1 MGGGGVYRTAGFG
14 TTNPFF
20 ARAQAA
26 RQGGGRQGG
35 GPGAASAG
43 SPMLQLVQL
52 LPLLLLLLFTFL
64 SGRSQP
70 TYSLQRTRD
79 YASQLST
86 ATYEVPFW
94 VRDTAALAKDYPPG
108 SRARCVAA
116 GAAGLGGVVRGM
128 QGSAV
133 GCAPLRRP
141 GEHMGLSL
149 PAARWQQGHARPAA
163 GLSNTGH
170 RGLGCTCTC
179 VSPMRSLRLRPPS
192 TPPHPNPLPTLHP
205 LQRAAGAAD
214 RVRLPWGTAAA
225 VLQRTH
231 AAGTAECGAGRRCG
245 LSGLAGALQW
255 WQYLGSH
262 CPLRWLPKRS
272 MLPCWP
278 YHCSNDT
285 TTTGGGRRQGA
296 WSSSPA
302 MSSAA
307 ALAAGLE
314 PQRLAAAAARRTP
327 PSAATAARRRRD
339 AQAMV
344 HT

>member
-52 LPLLLLLLFTFL
+52 LPLLLLLVFTFL

-108 SRARCVAA
+108 SHARCVAGRGSGTEQSCAWHA
-116 GAAGLGGVVRGM
+116 GAAGLGRAVRM
-128 QGSAV
+128 DACRGSRE

-141 GEHMGLSL
+141 GKHLGLSL
-149 PAARWQQGHARPAA
+149 PAPRWQQGHARPAA
-163 GLSNTGH
+163 GLSNTGR
-170 RGLGCTCTC
+170 RGLGCTCAC
-179 VSPMRSLRLRPPS
+179 CLPPS
-192 TPPHPNPLPTLHP
+192 PCDRPQSRPTQTPSPSPPS
-205 LQRAAGAAD
+205 QRAAGAAD
-214 RVRLPWGTAAA
+214 RVGLPRGAAAA
-225 VLQRTH
+225 VLQ
-231 AAGTAECGAGRRCG
+231 
-245 LSGLAGALQW
+245 
-255 WQYLGSH
+255 
-262 CPLRWLPKRS
+262 
-272 MLPCWP
+272 
-278 YHCSNDT
+278 
-285 TTTGGGRRQGA
+285 
-296 WSSSPA
+296 
-302 MSSAA
+302 
-307 ALAAGLE
+307 
-314 PQRLAAAAARRTP
+314 
-327 PSAATAARRRRD
+327 
-339 AQAMV
+339 
-344 HT
+344 